1 MMQSILKV
9 TPEKLIETA
18 GEFQNTESNIRTITQ
33 EMISIVDSFKPIWQ
47 GEAATGFSNRFAS
60 LSDDMNRLYELIR
73 KHSENLREMA
83 EEYRSAEDES
93 NAMAQSLTGGA
104 IS

>member
-1 MMQSILKV
+1 MK
-9 TPEKLIETA
+9 
-18 GEFQNTESNIRTITQ
+18 ESNIRNITQ
-33 EMISIVDSFKPIWQ
+33 DMISIVNGFKSVWQ

-73 KHSENLREMA
+73 KHSDNLRQMA

-93 NAMAQSLTGGA
+93 NALAQSLTGGA
-104 IS
+104 VS